1 MEFQGKIQAIFNR
14 ELEDIKNKQMNN
26 IITETKNILEE
37 IIAE

>member
-1 MEFQGKIQAIFNR
+1 MTEKIQAIFNR

-26 IITETKNILEE
+26 IITEMKNILEE